1 MKAENDKLVNKM
13 LSGGEISDK
22 VANFLLHGDQKLSNF
37 YHLIKTHKIPPTSE
51 DPGQLPVRGI
61 ISARS
66 SPLERLAGLVD
77 YFLKPGMENLPTFL
91 QDTKHVLQIL
101 EQINEKVDKGEV
113 SLDGVGLVSLDI
125 ESMYSNMSLDLGSS
139 ACKEY
144 LDSRYS
150 NNSIVDDQES
160 LKVTTKS
167 ILDALELCVKNN
179 FFKFN
184 SQVYK
189 QAGGVGT
196 GIKLAP
202 PFACLGVGKFEKM
215 AFISNHELLDLILLG
230 QRYIDDGQN

>member
-1 MKAENDKLVNKM
+1 
-13 LSGGEISDK
+13 
-22 VANFLLHGDQKLSNF
+22 
-37 YHLIKTHKIPPTSE
+37 
-51 DPGQLPVRGI
+51 
-61 ISARS
+61 
-66 SPLERLAGLVD
+66 
-77 YFLKPGMENLPTFL
+77 
-91 QDTKHVLQIL
+91 
-101 EQINEKVDKGEV
+101 
-113 SLDGVGLVSLDI
+113 
-125 ESMYSNMSLDLGSS
+125 MSLDLGSS

-215 AFISNHELLDLILLG
+215 AFNSNHELLDLILLWK
-230 QRYIDDGQN
+230 RYIDDVFMMINGSEEQCKELVNWLNTIMPGVIKFKYEYSKTNIEFLDLEIRIENGRIETNLFVKPTNLQLFLDYYSNHPQHCKEGIVFSQAIRVIERCSKPEDMKTNLKNLEEKRLDRNFPIALISEKF